1 MVNVKQSYQSLSVFL
16 DIFVSVIVFGRLWST
31 LCHIVG
37 YTKDFVSNK
46 GEYMEWSVSPSKNM
60 YLPKTSLPQESR
72 VC

>member
-37 YTKDFVSNK
+37 YTKDFVSSK
-46 GEYMEWSVSPSKNM
+46 GEYME
-60 YLPKTSLPQESR
+60 
-72 VC
+72 